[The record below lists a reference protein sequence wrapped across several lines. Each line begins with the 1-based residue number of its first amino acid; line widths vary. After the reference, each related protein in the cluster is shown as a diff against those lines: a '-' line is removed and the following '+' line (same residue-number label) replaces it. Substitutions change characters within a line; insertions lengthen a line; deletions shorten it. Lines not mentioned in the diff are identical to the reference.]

1 MTPNHTVT
9 RLIALS
15 VTVLALAIPSV
26 AAAAPV
32 GPTLGTYHATE
43 QTDPSPSRPSV
54 SASDSGFNWSDAAL
68 GASAALAIV
77 IIGAGAALVL
87 RSSRHAQTQV
97 RPS

>member
-1 MTPNHTVT
+1 MTSRNSWT

-15 VTVLALAIPSV
+15 LTVFALSIPSL

-43 QTDPSPSRPSV
+43 QTDPSPSSPN
-54 SASDSGFNWSDAAL
+54 AGGSDSGFNWGDAAL

-77 IIGAGAALVL
+77 IVGAGALVMV
-87 RSSRHAQTQV
+87 RSYRHGQTQV